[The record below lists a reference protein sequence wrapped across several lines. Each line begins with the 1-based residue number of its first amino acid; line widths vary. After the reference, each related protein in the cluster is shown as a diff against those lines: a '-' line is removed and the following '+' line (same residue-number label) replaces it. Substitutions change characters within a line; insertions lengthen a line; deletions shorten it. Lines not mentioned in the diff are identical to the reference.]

1 MDKQIAVFIVHGIGS
16 QIEGF
21 SEHIEKNLRSNFK
34 KALRYMGEDHRAGVR
49 DALIF
54 KEGLW
59 ADIVQEGEDE
69 LKKRLFRD
77 PHTDVD
83 WLCCRRFSI
92 DYFGDAISYCKGPNE
107 GPYSQ
112 YRRIHERIGQ
122 LIKEISD
129 QTSPDQN
136 TLLTVVSHS
145 LGTVI
150 LSDYFYDTRNTLK
163 PERRLIF
170 TNFFTL
176 GSPIALYANRFYNH
190 NSGSD
195 PFDKFLPQ
203 KVEDPQGV
211 WVNIFDQ
218 DDIVGYPIRPIN
230 AHCREA
236 VTADINIGVGSFL
249 LGWTPFCH
257 WGYWKSERIGKVI
270 AEKLAIDWLRV
281 NGEEAETTKKRIG
294 DYKKRY
300 KMPEN

>member
-1 MDKQIAVFIVHGIGS
+1 MDKKIAVFIVHGIGS
-16 QIEGF
+16 QKKGF
-21 SEHIEKNLRSNFK
+21 SEAIEKNLRSNFRN
-34 KALRYMGEDHRAGVR
+34 ALRHMGEDHRTGIE
-49 DALIF
+49 DALLF

-69 LKKRLFRD
+69 LQKRLFRD
-77 PHTDVD
+77 PDTDVD

-92 DYFGDAISYCKGPNE
+92 DNFGDAISYCKGPNE

-112 YRRIHERIGQ
+112 YRKIHERIGQ

-129 QTSPDQN
+129 QTHPSEN

-163 PERRLIF
+163 PDRQLVF

-176 GSPIALYANRFYNH
+176 GSPISIYANRFYNCE
-190 NSGSD
+190 SDSD
-195 PFDKFLPQ
+195 PFAGFLPQ
-203 KVEDPQGV
+203 KVEDEQGV
-211 WVNIFDQ
+211 WVNIFDE

-236 VTADINIGVGSFL
+236 VTADINIDVGSFL

-257 WGYWKSERIGKVI
+257 RGYWKNKKIGKVI

-281 NGEEAETTKKRIG
+281 HGEAAETTMKRIG

-300 KMPEN
+300 KMPES